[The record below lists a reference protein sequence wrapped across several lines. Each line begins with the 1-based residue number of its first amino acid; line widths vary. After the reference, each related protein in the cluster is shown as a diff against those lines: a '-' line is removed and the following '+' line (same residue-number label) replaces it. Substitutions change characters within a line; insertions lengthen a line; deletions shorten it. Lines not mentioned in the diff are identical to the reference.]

1 MAAFPGMI
9 LTAAGRQLQAKAQI
23 GQELQFTRVALGS
36 GAAPADI
43 EALQGL
49 VAEEAS
55 LGIQS
60 LDLVGDGT
68 SRIRVVLVNQGVQ
81 AGFFIRELGL
91 FAHDPD
97 AGSDV
102 LYAYTHAGQA
112 ADFLPAEGGATVV
125 EQTFDL
131 ITVVG
136 QAQNVTA
143 VINDYLTLATKQ
155 DLAALAP
162 RLLPSGDPDPGQTL
176 VVGQDGNPEWR
187 DDPTPDALSDLGQ
200 TASALAQDAYH
211 FSMISGA

>member
-9 LTAAGRQLQAKAQI
+9 LTTAGRQLQAKAQI
-23 GQELQFTRVALGS
+23 GQQLQFTRVGLGS
-36 GAAPADI
+36 GVAPADI

-49 VAEEAS
+49 VAEETS

-60 LDLVGDGT
+60 IDLVGDGT

-81 AGFFIRELGL
+81 TGFFIRELGL
-91 FAHDPD
+91 FAYDPD
-97 AGSDV
+97 VGTDV
-102 LYAYTHAGQA
+102 LYAYTHAGQT

-155 DLAALAP
+155 DLNALDP
-162 RLLPSGDPDPGQTL
+162 RLLP
-176 VVGQDGNPEWR
+176 DGA
-187 DDPTPDALSDLGQ
+187 PTPGAMLQGGPDGSAEWVPRSDALSD
-200 TASALAQDAYH
+200 AEHLA
-211 FSMISGA
+211 MIAGA

>member
-23 GQELQFTRVALGS
+23 GQQLQFTRVGLGS
-36 GAAPADI
+36 GAEPVDV
-43 EALQGL
+43 ENLQAL
-49 VAEEAS
+49 VSEETS

-60 LDLVGDGT
+60 IDLVGDGT

-91 FAHDPD
+91 FAQDPD
-97 AGSDV
+97 TGSDV
-102 LYAYTHAGQA
+102 LYAYTHSGQT

-143 VINDYLTLATKQ
+143 VINEYLTLATKQ
-155 DLAALAP
+155 DLNALDP
-162 RLLPSGDPDPGQTL
+162 RLLPEGA
-176 VVGQDGNPEWR
+176 
-187 DDPTPDALSDLGQ
+187 PTPGAMLQGGPDGSAQWVPRSDALSD
-200 TASALAQDAYH
+200 AEHLA
-211 FSMISGA
+211 MIAGA